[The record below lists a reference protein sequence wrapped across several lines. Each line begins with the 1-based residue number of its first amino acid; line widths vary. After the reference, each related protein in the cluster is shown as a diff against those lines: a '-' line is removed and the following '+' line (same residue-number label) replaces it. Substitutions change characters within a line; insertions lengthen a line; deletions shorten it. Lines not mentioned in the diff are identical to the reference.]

1 MAAGLMLKR
10 AGYNNITILE
20 KREDP
25 GFFDPLREFTYRV
38 SIQGMRVLDQVGVR
52 QEVQEDGVA
61 SSETLRCVLKP
72 NTAKPKYIELPFLRA
87 ASVDSTGKYIA
98 TLILRSQLNTLL
110 YSKV

>member
-61 SSETLRCVLKP
+61 CTETLLCVLKP
-72 NTAKPKYIELPFLRA
+72 NTAKAK
-87 ASVDSTGKYIA
+87 
-98 TLILRSQLNTLL
+98 
-110 YSKV
+110 